1 MKNFMKNDKN
11 NNMLVSYIETKTR
24 KNMLSF

>member
-11 NNMLVSYIETKTR
+11 NNMLVSYIEKKTR

>member
-11 NNMLVSYIETKTR
+11 NNMLVSYIEKKPR

>member
-1 MKNFMKNDKN
+1 MKIFMKNDKN
-11 NNMLVSYIETKTR
+11 NNMLVSYIEKKTR